1 MDPIPDKY
9 IPDVDSRRYYMYL
22 AYAIVATILTLIVLL
37 LIVAMR
43 KRIDLVIQ
51 LFKESAKAIA
61 AMPLLLFQ
69 PVFVKQK
76 FKKNNSITNRNF
88 CRLLLHLQLC

>member
-9 IPDVDSRRYYMYL
+9 IPDVDSRRYYMYF
-22 AYAIVATILTLIVLL
+22 AYAIVATLITLVVLL

-43 KRIDLVIQ
+43 KRVDLVIQ

-69 PVFVKQK
+69 PVFVKD
-76 FKKNNSITNRNF
+76 
-88 CRLLLHLQLC
+88 